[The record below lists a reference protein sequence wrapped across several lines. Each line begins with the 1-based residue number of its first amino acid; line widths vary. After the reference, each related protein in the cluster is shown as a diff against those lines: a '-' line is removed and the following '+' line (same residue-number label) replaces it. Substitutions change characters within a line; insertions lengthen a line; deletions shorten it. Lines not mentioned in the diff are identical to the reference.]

1 MTSTA
6 GQQNQIPAITPSAS
20 TATSYA
26 SAAGATK
33 KQTST
38 PLIATGSHPPVV
50 VGSSAPAAQNGKSS
64 ASPVNGRP
72 NITPAVPAVAGAPPI
87 VRGSIPNGGQGEHA
101 RKSSVTMSANA
112 PSSHIANGGPVGG
125 NKAIPQFGF
134 NESPA
139 VSHSTPQ
146 VSGSVPIPIPG
157 GNPRITS
164 PAHSPSPIP
173 QIPQQS
179 GGQRAP
185 SSTQAPVTFG
195 SFPGDND
202 VSLII
207 GLKCSDDLISL
218 GPVFVPRPYRFS

>member
-1 MTSTA
+1 MTSSA
-6 GQQNQIPAITPSAS
+6 SQQNQIPATTPSAP

-33 KQTST
+33 KPTST

-64 ASPVNGRP
+64 ASPGNGRP
-72 NITPAVPAVAGAPPI
+72 NITPAVPAVAGVPPV
-87 VRGSIPNGGQGEHA
+87 VRGSSIMNGGPGEHA
-101 RKSSVTMSANA
+101 RKSSVTISANA

-125 NKAIPQFGF
+125 NKTIPQFGF

-139 VSHSTPQ
+139 VAHSTPQ
-146 VSGSVPIPIPG
+146 ASGAAPIPIPG
-157 GNPRITS
+157 GNPRVAS

-185 SSTQAPVTFG
+185 SSTQPPPTFG
-195 SFPGDND
+195 SFPGEEM
-202 VSLII
+202 VS
-207 GLKCSDDLISL
+207 
-218 GPVFVPRPYRFS
+218 RA